1 MISALTA
8 CLTAVLVGEALL
20 GLSGGSATPPD
31 GSPDGLLGTGE
42 GGPLMLVVLG
52 DSTGAGVGASDVD
65 HAYPR
70 LVARMLAAEAG
81 RPVELRV
88 LSVSGARVGDVLTG
102 QLQHVVALNPD
113 LVLLVVG
120 GNDVVHLTRRSS
132 ARRDLREVIQR
143 CSRTGARLVVAG
155 VPAMGTTRRVAEPLR
170 SLIRLVAHRLDR
182 VWREETSAADAV
194 RVELAAETGPAF
206 AADGTLFSD
215 DLFHPSDRGY
225 ALWARVLDG
234 GVARAYRT
242 MGSP

>member
-1 MISALTA
+1 VISALTA

-20 GLSGGSATPPD
+20 GLSGGSATLPD
-31 GSPDGLLGTGE
+31 GSPDGLLGTGQ
-42 GGPLMLVVLG
+42 GRPLVLVVLG

-65 HAYPR
+65 HGYPR
-70 LVARMLAAEAG
+70 LVARMLAAGAG

-88 LSVSGARVGDVLTG
+88 LSVSGARVGDVRTN
-102 QLQHVVALNPD
+102 QLQHVAALNPD

-170 SLIRLVAHRLDR
+170 SLIRLVAHRLDM
-182 VWREETSAADAV
+182 VWREETSAAEAV

-215 DLFHPSDRGY
+215 DLFHPSDTGY
-225 ALWARVLDG
+225 ALWARVLNG
-234 GVARAYRT
+234 GVAQAYRT